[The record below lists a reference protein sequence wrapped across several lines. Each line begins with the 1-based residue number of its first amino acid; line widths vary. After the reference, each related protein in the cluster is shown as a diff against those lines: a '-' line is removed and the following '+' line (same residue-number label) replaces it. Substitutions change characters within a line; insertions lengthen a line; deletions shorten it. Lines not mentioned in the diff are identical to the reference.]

1 MSSRG
6 SRHQHTRGYSYMV
19 LLEPVSSRLTRRQML
34 ATAGAAAVAYG
45 AAPAGRLADRSF
57 GQFVQPEFAPA
68 APGFHSRPDLRIP
81 ALAVATRPGALSPG
95 LVLLA
100 PYNAPA
106 GAQAGAVIFSDRGDP
121 VWEQPL
127 PNLVTTDFRVQTYAG
142 SPALTWWQGKIVLGH
157 GVGRYV
163 IADSSYTPLAQLNAG
178 NGMHGDLHEFL
189 LTDRGTAL
197 LTTYLVTRHDLRAVG
212 GSADG
217 SIQDAV
223 FQELDIATGRVLLEW
238 HSLDHI
244 PITDSYWGLG
254 SDWDYVHLNSIGVD
268 GDGNLLVSSR
278 NTHTIYKI
286 DRVTGQIIWRLGGKH
301 SDFAIDRQA
310 MFAWQHDARRQ
321 PDGSISLFDNG
332 ERVSRALVLNVDET
346 RRRVT
351 LRRAYTHPQQLF
363 ASSQGNV
370 QLLSN
375 GNVFVGWGAQPYV
388 SEFTPDGTLIF
399 DAKLG
404 PGYVSYRA
412 YRAQWSG
419 LGAGL
424 PAVVL
429 ERAPRYTD
437 AYVSWNGD
445 TRVVRW
451 TVLGGRHPS
460 ALVPIGSVPRTGFE
474 TGVRIPARFTSLRF
488 VGSDATGRRLGASAA
503 LAR

>member
-1 MSSRG
+1 
-6 SRHQHTRGYSYMV
+6 V
-19 LLEPVSSRLTRRQML
+19 LLEAAPPRLSRRQVIVG
-34 ATAGAAAVAYG
+34 TGAALLAYG
-45 AAPAGRLADRSF
+45 GASAGRLVDRSF
-57 GQFVQPEFAPA
+57 GQFVAPEFAPA

-81 ALAVATRPGALSPG
+81 ALTVATRPGAVSPG
-95 LVLLA
+95 LLLLA

-106 GAQAGAVIFSDRGDP
+106 DAQAGAVIFTDRGDP

-142 SPALTWWQGKIVLGH
+142 RPALTWWQGKVVLGH
-157 GVGRYV
+157 GVGSYV
-163 IADSSYTPLAQLNAG
+163 IADSSYRPLAHVNAG
-178 NGMHGDLHEFL
+178 NGMSGDLHEFL

-212 GSADG
+212 GASDG
-217 SIQDAV
+217 SIQDAI
-223 FQELDIATGRVLLEW
+223 FQEVDIASGRVLLEW

-268 GDGNLLVSSR
+268 TDGNLLVSSR

-286 DRVTGQIIWRLGGKH
+286 DRSSGAIIWRLGGKH
-301 SDFAIDRQA
+301 SDFALDREA
-310 MFAWQHDARRQ
+310 VFAWQHDARRQ

-332 ERVSRALVLNVDET
+332 ERVSRALLLNVDEA

-363 ASSQGNV
+363 ATSQGNV
-370 QLLSN
+370 QTLSN
-375 GNVFVGWGAQPYV
+375 GNILVGWGAQPYV
-388 SEFTPDGTLIF
+388 SEFTPDGTLVF

-412 YRAQWSG
+412 YRAQWNG
-419 LGAGL
+419 QGAGP
-424 PAVVL
+424 PAVAL

-451 TVLGGRHPS
+451 TVLGGRRV
-460 ALVPIGSVPRTGFE
+460 ADLVPIGSVPRTGFE
-474 TGVRIPARFTSLRF
+474 TGVRIPARFTNLRL
-488 VGSDATGRRLGASAA
+488 VGSDLSGRALGLSAP
-503 LAR
+503 LVR